1 MLLLLETMQLL
12 LLETIQLLLLLLE
25 TNTTI
30 TNAINVEL
38 QLNPP
43 PMPGRSY
50 SLAVVM

>member
-12 LLETIQLLLLLLE
+12 LLETMQLLLLLLE

-43 PMPGRSY
+43 PMPGRFY